1 MCTRRDLRALLAAV
15 SYPSMGR
22 RSSSARTQI
31 VSSCLGW
38 IQTSRRMPRRQCQKD
53 GERQVGKLI
62 NEGWER
68 IKQEAVRSK
77 LRRKEPKE
85 RHGRERMD
93 EPEAYAPRT

>member
-1 MCTRRDLRALLAAV
+1 M
-15 SYPSMGR
+15 
-22 RSSSARTQI
+22 
-31 VSSCLGW
+31 
-38 IQTSRRMPRRQCQKD
+38 
-53 GERQVGKLI
+53 GKLI